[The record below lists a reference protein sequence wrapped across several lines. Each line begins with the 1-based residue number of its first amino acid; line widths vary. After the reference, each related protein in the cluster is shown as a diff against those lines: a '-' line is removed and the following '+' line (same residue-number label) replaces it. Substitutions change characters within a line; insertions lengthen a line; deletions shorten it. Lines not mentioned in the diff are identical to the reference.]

1 MEWSSGSLSCNCR
14 RSPERVIW
22 RRRRRGF
29 ARWCRRRAKT
39 CPAMDLVVFPEYSLH
54 GLSTDTNAELMSR
67 LDGPEVASFRQA
79 CIDTASGL
87 FLHHGIQSP
96 RQPVQFRP
104 HHRRRRRYQVLLP
117 RDASLGAGRALGA
130 AKYRHYRQQ
139 GCTDHLPNVCTA
151 GTDGVFNS
159 MGEGMIVNFDG
170 VPLVTGSGA
179 PDEIITAEV
188 RPKFADEAR
197 RALGCRE
204 QHLPVRPSRTC
215 RGGGSQEC
223 AYTYMRDLP

>member
-1 MEWSSGSLSCNCR
+1 MSGSAERELPMEWSSGSLSCNCR

-29 ARWCRRRAKT
+29 ARWCRGRAKT

-104 HHRRRRRYQVLLP
+104 HHRRRRRYQVYYREMHPWVLVEPWEP
-117 RDASLGAGRALGA
+117 RNIG
-130 AKYRHYRQQ
+130 
-139 GCTDHLPNVCTA
+139 
-151 GTDGVFNS
+151 
-159 MGEGMIVNFDG
+159 I
-170 VPLVTGSGA
+170 TGSKVA
-179 PDEIITAEV
+179 LIISPTSA
-188 RPKFADEAR
+188 RPAQTVCSIRWAKA
-197 RALGCRE
+197 
-204 QHLPVRPSRTC
+204 
-215 RGGGSQEC
+215 
-223 AYTYMRDLP
+223 